1 MSLLDKIASFKKLK
15 LNHCVGIYI
24 SREYAYVSEVSYD
37 KGLKVARYLKVP
49 MPESG
54 KDKPGET
61 MRVAAMNID
70 FFENDSTWLVPIKN
84 AIDQAKLGTAKVVI
98 TLSPQFGVFRNF
110 YMPHIDRRFWKQ
122 SIPIEAKKYVPFAI
136 DGSISDFYGYPAN
149 PGPDGKARMAVLFA
163 ITNRKISEALKKGM
177 AKIGLELVGVELS
190 PVSTERFFD
199 MTGDNTGGQVHTHF
213 DANVAS
219 LQVSCDGIPF
229 LFREVNFDDV
239 QSTERRR
246 LDVKGSM
253 EFVGRQIGV
262 ESFKDVKLSGEN
274 LDLWKVVLEE
284 DAKLPV
290 ISWDPKAK
298 LKVSELEWGLM
309 AAIGAAA
316 RYMLPGKD
324 YVDLMGKV
332 KESEEEEKAVIV
344 VWALCLLIS
353 IMALASGLW
362 ARVNAASV
370 HREMLKLQSQN
381 TPVQE
386 FEGKSSAD
394 IAEAVRL
401 MREKADAM
409 SYIFEKA
416 DYVTPKLEALSTTI
430 PPSVWLLSMSYT
442 SYLQVLKG
450 RSGDNILVV
459 DGSMR
464 TGNREKD
471 LEAADKFKDALSQHP
486 AIRDVYGKGIPG
498 TAINFNYNISPGGE
512 AGESA
517 SEVAARG
524 KADSVF
530 TIRCSRLGEE

>member
-1 MSLLDKIASFKKLK
+1 MSILDKIASFRKIK
-15 LNHCVGIYI
+15 LNHCVGVYI
-24 SREYAYVSEVSYD
+24 SRECAYVSEVSYD

-61 MRVAAMNID
+61 MRVAAMNTD
-70 FFENDSTWLVPIKN
+70 FFENESTWLVPIKN
-84 AIDQAKLGTAKVVI
+84 AIDQAKLGTTKVVI

-177 AKIGLELVGVELS
+177 AKIGMELVGVELS
-190 PVSTERFFD
+190 PVSAERFFD
-199 MTGDNTGGQVHTHF
+199 MTGDNAGGQVHAHF

-219 LQVSCDGIPF
+219 LQVSYDGIPF

-262 ESFKDVKLSGEN
+262 DSFKDVKLSGEN

-290 ISWDPKAK
+290 VSWDPKAK

-309 AAIGAAA
+309 SSIGAAA

-324 YVDLMGKV
+324 YIDLMGKV

-353 IMALASGLW
+353 FGALGSGLL
-362 ARVNAASV
+362 ARMSAARV
-370 HREMLKLQSQN
+370 HREVRKLQAQN
-381 TPVQE
+381 TPVPE
-386 FEGKSSAD
+386 LEGKSSAD

-401 MREKADAM
+401 MRERADAM
-409 SYIFEKA
+409 SYIFERA
-416 DYVTPKLEALSTTI
+416 DYVTPKLEALGNSI
-430 PPSVWLLSMSYT
+430 PNSVWLLSVSYV
-442 SYLQVLKG
+442 SYLQVLRG
-450 RSGDNILVV
+450 RNGDNNFILN
-459 DGSMR
+459 GSMR
-464 TGNREKD
+464 TGNRQKD
-471 LEAADKFKDALSQHP
+471 LEVAYKFKDALSQEP
-486 AIRDVYGKGIPG
+486 AIRDVYGKTVSGA
-498 TAINFNYNISPGGE
+498 AIDFNFNISPGS
-512 AGESA
+512 ESA
-517 SEVAARG
+517 DNSSDASG
-524 KADSVF
+524 KGQSDSAF
-530 TIRCSRLGEE
+530 TIKCSRKAED